1 MFLRVM
7 LRGAQRSPQ
16 DRVCSVEESN
26 ISSEAAERLK
36 MKRATAEA
44 HSDCTMLPK
53 LPVPDL
59 QHTLDAYL
67 RSVKHLVP
75 ETQFLKTKAIVETFG
90 KHGGVGERLQKLL
103 LEKREKTGN
112 WVFDFWLED
121 MYLKNRLALPVN
133 SSPALVF
140 PKQSFRDVKDS
151 LLFAA
156 RLILSVSQYKTA
168 LDGQTLLLDVARG
181 QKADTPLCMDQYKRL
196 FGSYRRAG
204 LEQDTL
210 ITADSASDAGH
221 VIVACK
227 NQFFAL
233 NLMEGSCELKEADV
247 QAQLEWIYEQTLSA
261 EQKQPAMGLLT
272 AEGRTDWARARDQL
286 LKDPVNRESVELM
299 ERCVCVVCLD
309 DPAGLEPSDAN
320 RAALVLHGGRD
331 KNGANRWYD
340 KPLQFVIGAD
350 GVCGVVCEHSPFEG
364 IVLVQCTEHLLKNI
378 RSCKQSSGRSASEL
392 PHPRR
397 LLWKCPPQ
405 IQGALASAADHL
417 HRLVRNLDMNV
428 FTFAVYGKEFIKQ
441 QKMSPDAFIQL
452 ALQLAF
458 YRCHRRLVST
468 YESASLRRF
477 RQGRVD
483 NIRSSTPEA
492 LAFVKA
498 MTDGGTSAQDA
509 EKVEKLRAA
518 VDAQSKITALAVTG
532 MGTDNHLLGLREIAK
547 EMKMET
553 PDIFS
558 DETYHISNH
567 FILSTSQ
574 VPTAEEMFCC
584 YGPVVPDGYGVC
596 YNPQP
601 DHVLFCVSSFRE
613 SQETCCGLF
622 VKALNEG
629 LQDMRILCTKQTDH
643 RNTPK

>member
-1 MFLRVM
+1 
-7 LRGAQRSPQ
+7 
-16 DRVCSVEESN
+16 
-26 ISSEAAERLK
+26 
-36 MKRATAEA
+36 MKRETAE
-44 HSDCTMLPK
+44 DLREDFTMLPK
-53 LPVPDL
+53 LPVPEL
-59 QHTLDAYL
+59 KHTLDAYL
-67 RSVKHLVP
+67 RFVRHLVP
-75 ETQFLKTKAIVETFG
+75 ETQFLKTKAIVESFG
-90 KHGGVGERLQKLL
+90 KQGNLGERLQQLL
-103 LEKREKTGN
+103 LEKREKTEN

-140 PKQSFRDVKDS
+140 PKQPFRDVKDS
-151 LLFAA
+151 LVFAA
-156 RLILSVSQYKTA
+156 RLILSVSQYKKA
-168 LDGQTLLLDVARG
+168 VDGQTQLLDMARG
-181 QKADTPLCMDQYKRL
+181 QKASSPLCMDQYKHL
-196 FGSYRRAG
+196 FSSYRRAG

-210 ITADSASDAGH
+210 ISTSVAGH

-227 NQFFAL
+227 DQFFAL

-247 QAQLEWIYEQTLSA
+247 QVQLEWIYEQTLSA
-261 EQKQPAMGLLT
+261 EQKTPAVGLLT
-272 AEGRTDWARARDQL
+272 AEGRTDWAQARDML
-286 LKDPVNRESVELM
+286 IKDPGNRECVELM

-320 RAALVLHGGRD
+320 RAALVLHGGGGH

-364 IVLVQCTEHLLKNI
+364 IVLVQFTEHLLKNI
-378 RSCKQSSGRSASEL
+378 RCCKPSSGQSVSDL

-397 LLWKCPPQ
+397 LLWKCSPE
-405 IQGALASAADHL
+405 IQGALVSAADHL
-417 HRLVRNLDMNV
+417 HGLVRNLDMNV
-428 FTFAVYGKEFIKQ
+428 FRFVVYGKEFIKQ

-458 YRCHRRLVST
+458 YRCHGRLVSS

-477 RQGRVD
+477 RLGRVD

-492 LAFVKA
+492 LTFVKA
-498 MTDGGTSAQDA
+498 MTDRGASPQ
-509 EKVEKLRAA
+509 EKMEKLRVA
-518 VDAQSKITALAVTG
+518 VDAQSKVTALAVTG
-532 MGTDNHLLGLREIAK
+532 MGTDNHLLGLRETAK
-547 EMKMET
+547 EMKMKT

-574 VPTAEEMFCC
+574 VPTTEEMFCC

-596 YNPQP
+596 YNPRPGQ
-601 DHVLFCVSSFRE
+601 VLFCVSSFRE
-613 SQETCCGLF
+613 SQETCSERF
-622 VKALNEG
+622 VKALDEA
-629 LQDMRILCTKQTDH
+629 LQDMKTLCNKHTEITA
-643 RNTPK
+643 

>member
-1 MFLRVM
+1 MPV
-7 LRGAQRSPQ
+7 
-16 DRVCSVEESN
+16 
-26 ISSEAAERLK
+26 LK
-36 MKRATAEA
+36 RE
-44 HSDCTMLPK
+44 TMLLK

-67 RSVKHLVP
+67 RSVKHLAS
-75 ETQFLKTKAIVETFG
+75 EKQFQKTKAIVETFG

-103 LEKREKTGN
+103 LEKREKTEN

-140 PKQSFRDVKDS
+140 PKQSFRDIKES
-151 LLFAA
+151 LTML
-156 RLILSVSQYKTA
+156 V
-168 LDGQTLLLDVARG
+168 DVARG
-181 QKADTPLCMDQYKRL
+181 QKADMPLCMDQYKRL
-196 FGSYRRAG
+196 FSAYRRAG

-210 ITADSASDAGH
+210 ITADSTSDTGH

-227 NQFFAL
+227 NQFFVL
-233 NLMEGSCELKEADV
+233 NLMEGSCKLNEADV

-261 EQKQPAMGLLT
+261 EQKQPAVGLLT
-272 AEGRTDWARARDQL
+272 AEDRTDWARARDQL

-320 RAALVLHGGRD
+320 RAALVLHGGGHY

-364 IVLVQCTEHLLKNI
+364 IVLVQCTEHLSLRCR
-378 RSCKQSSGRSASEL
+378 RSCKQSSARSASEL
-392 PHPRR
+392 PHPHR
-397 LLWKCPPQ
+397 LLWKCSPRTQ
-405 IQGALASAADHL
+405 DALASAADHL

-498 MTDGGTSAQDA
+498 MTDGGTSTQM
-509 EKVEKLRAA
+509 EKMEKLRAA
-518 VDAQSKITALAVTG
+518 VDAQSKVTALAVTG
-532 MGTDNHLLGLREIAK
+532 MGTDNHLLGLRDIAK

-567 FILSTSQ
+567 FMLSTSQ

-596 YNPQP
+596 YNPRP
-601 DHVLFCVSSFRE
+601 AHVLFCVSSFRE
-613 SQETCCGLF
+613 SKETCSGLF
-622 VKALNEG
+622 VKALDEG
-629 LQDMRILCTKQTDH
+629 LQDMRILCTKHTDH
-643 RNTPK
+643 RNTPNTPK

>member
-1 MFLRVM
+1 MPV
-7 LRGAQRSPQ
+7 
-16 DRVCSVEESN
+16 
-26 ISSEAAERLK
+26 LK
-36 MKRATAEA
+36 RE
-44 HSDCTMLPK
+44 TMLLK

-67 RSVKHLVP
+67 RSVKHLVS
-75 ETQFLKTKAIVETFG
+75 EKQFQKTKAIVETFG
-90 KHGGVGERLQKLL
+90 KHGGVGERLQNLL
-103 LEKREKTGN
+103 LEKREKTEN

-140 PKQSFRDVKDS
+140 PKQSFRDIKES
-151 LLFAA
+151 LVFAA
-156 RLILSVSQYKTA
+156 RLILSVSQYKA
-168 LDGQTLLLDVARG
+168 AVDGKTLLVDVARG

-196 FGSYRRAG
+196 FSAYRRAG

-210 ITADSASDAGH
+210 ITADSASDTGH

-227 NQFFAL
+227 NQFFVL
-233 NLMEGSCELKEADV
+233 NLMEGSCKLNEADV

-261 EQKQPAMGLLT
+261 EQKQPAVGLLT
-272 AEGRTDWARARDQL
+272 AENRTDWARARDQL

-320 RAALVLHGGRD
+320 RAALMLHGEGHE

-364 IVLVQCTEHLLKNI
+364 IVLVQCTEHLLKNM
-378 RSCKQSSGRSASEL
+378 CQSSARSASEL
-392 PHPRR
+392 PHPHR
-397 LLWKCPPQ
+397 LLWKCSPRT
-405 IQGALASAADHL
+405 QGALASAADHL

-452 ALQLAF
+452 ALQLTRVHLRERAGF
-458 YRCHRRLVST
+458 REGHDRRRNIHSGFTFFRLSFIFCHKHR
-468 YESASLRRF
+468 
-477 RQGRVD
+477 
-483 NIRSSTPEA
+483 ISSVN
-492 LAFVKA
+492 L
-498 MTDGGTSAQDA
+498 SSSSQDA
-509 EKVEKLRAA
+509 EKMEKLRAA
-518 VDAQSKITALAVTG
+518 VDAQSKVTALAVTG
-532 MGTDNHLLGLREIAK
+532 MGTDNHLLGLRDIAK

-567 FILSTSQ
+567 FMLSTSQ

-596 YNPQP
+596 YNPRP
-601 DHVLFCVSSFRE
+601 AHVLFCVSSFRE
-613 SQETCCGLF
+613 SKETCSGLF
-622 VKALNEG
+622 VKALDEG
-629 LQDMRILCTKQTDH
+629 LQDMRILCTKHTDH
-643 RNTPK
+643 RSTPNTPK

>member
-1 MFLRVM
+1 MPVLKRET
-7 LRGAQRSPQ
+7 AQ
-16 DRVCSVEESN
+16 
-26 ISSEAAERLK
+26 
-36 MKRATAEA
+36 A
-44 HSDCTMLPK
+44 HSHCSMLPK

-67 RSVKHLVP
+67 RSVKHLVS
-75 ETQFLKTKAIVETFG
+75 EKQFQKTKAIVETFG

-103 LEKREKTGN
+103 LEKRENTEN

-140 PKQSFRDVKDS
+140 PKQPFRDVKDS
-151 LLFAA
+151 LVFAA
-156 RLILSVSQYKTA
+156 RLILSVSQYKA
-168 LDGQTLLLDVARG
+168 AVDGKTLLVDVARG

-196 FGSYRRAG
+196 FCSYRRAG
-204 LEQDTL
+204 LKLDTL
-210 ITADSASDAGH
+210 ITADSTSDTGH

-233 NLMEGSCELKEADV
+233 NLKEGSCKLNEADV
-247 QAQLEWIYEQTLSA
+247 RGQLEWIYEQTLSA
-261 EQKQPAMGLLT
+261 EQKQPDMGLLT
-272 AEGRTDWARARDQL
+272 AAGRTDWARARDQL

-320 RAALVLHGGRD
+320 RAALMLHGGGHD

-340 KPLQFVIGAD
+340 KPLQFVVGAD
-350 GVCGVVCEHSPFEG
+350 GVCGVVGEHSPFEG
-364 IVLVQCTEHLLKNI
+364 IVLVECTEHLLKNI
-378 RSCKQSSGRSASEL
+378 RNSSWTQSSGRTASEL

-397 LLWKCPPQ
+397 LLWKCSPQ
-405 IQGALASAADHL
+405 VQYILASAADHL

-452 ALQLAF
+452 SLQLAF
-458 YRCHRRLVST
+458 FRCHRRLVST

-498 MTDGGTSAQDA
+498 MTDRGTSAQ
-509 EKVEKLRAA
+509 EKMEKLRAA
-518 VDAQSKITALAVTG
+518 VDAQSKITVLAVTG
-532 MGTDNHLLGLREIAK
+532 MGTDNHLLGLRETAK
-547 EMKMET
+547 EMNMET

-558 DETYHISNH
+558 DETYHISTH

-596 YNPQP
+596 YNPRP
-601 DHVLFCVSSFRE
+601 AHLLFCVSSFRE
-613 SQETCCGLF
+613 SKETCSGLF
-622 VKALNEG
+622 VKALDEG
-629 LQDMRILCTKQTDH
+629 LQDMRILCTKHTDH
-643 RNTPK
+643 RNTPHTPK

>member
-1 MFLRVM
+1 MPVLKET
-7 LRGAQRSPQ
+7 AQ
-16 DRVCSVEESN
+16 
-26 ISSEAAERLK
+26 
-36 MKRATAEA
+36 A
-44 HSDCTMLPK
+44 HSHFNMLPK

-67 RSVKHLVP
+67 RSIKHLIS
-75 ETQFLKTKAIVETFG
+75 EKQFQKTKAIVETFG

-103 LEKREKTGN
+103 LEKREKTEN
-112 WVFDFWLED
+112 WVFNFWLED
-121 MYLKNRLALPVN
+121 MYLKNRLPLPVN

-140 PKQSFRDVKDS
+140 PKQSFRDIKES
-151 LLFAA
+151 LVFAA
-156 RLILSVSQYKTA
+156 RLILSVSQYKA
-168 LDGQTLLLDVARG
+168 AVDGKTLLVDVARG
-181 QKADTPLCMDQYKRL
+181 QKADTPLCMDQYKCL
-196 FGSYRRAG
+196 FSSYRRAG
-204 LEQDTL
+204 LKLDTL
-210 ITADSASDAGH
+210 ITADSTSDTGH
-221 VIVACK
+221 IIVACK

-233 NLMEGSCELKEADV
+233 NLMEGSCKLNEADV
-247 QAQLEWIYEQTLSA
+247 QAQLEWIYEQTLSV
-261 EQKQPAMGLLT
+261 EQKQPAVGLLT
-272 AEGRTDWARARDQL
+272 TEGRTDWARARDQL

-309 DPAGLEPSDAN
+309 DPTGLEPSDAN
-320 RAALVLHGGRD
+320 RAALMLHGGGHE

-350 GVCGVVCEHSPFEG
+350 GVCGVVCEHSPLEG

-378 RSCKQSSGRSASEL
+378 RNNSWKQSSGRSASEL
-392 PHPRR
+392 PQPRR
-397 LLWKCPPQ
+397 LLWKCSPQ
-405 IQGALASAADHL
+405 IQCVLASAADHL
-417 HRLVRNLDMNV
+417 HSLVRNLDMNV
-428 FTFAVYGKEFIKQ
+428 FTFTVYGKEFIKQ
-441 QKMSPDAFIQL
+441 QKMSPDTFIQL

-458 YRCHRRLVST
+458 YRCHRRLVFT

-509 EKVEKLRAA
+509 EKMEKLRAA
-518 VDAQSKITALAVTG
+518 VDAQSKITVLAVTG

-574 VPTAEEMFCC
+574 VPTTEEMFCC

-596 YNPQP
+596 YDPRP
-601 DHVLFCVSSFRE
+601 AHVLFCVSSFKE
-613 SQETCCGLF
+613 SKETCSGLF
-622 VKALNEG
+622 VKALDEG
-629 LQDMRILCTKQTDH
+629 LQDMRILCTKHTDH